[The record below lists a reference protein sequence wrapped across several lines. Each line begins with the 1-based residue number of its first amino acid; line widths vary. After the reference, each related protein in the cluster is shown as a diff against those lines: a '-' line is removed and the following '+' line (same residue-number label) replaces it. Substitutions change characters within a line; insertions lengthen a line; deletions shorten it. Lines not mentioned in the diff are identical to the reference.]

1 MRNVTREAHNLSG
14 VETSLWP
21 FLVYFLAVLAL
32 VATMLGLSFV
42 LGQRRANQATNM
54 PFESGIL
61 SVGSPQVHMSVDFYL
76 VAIFFVIFDLETVF
90 IFAWAVAF
98 FELGWQGFIAVVAF
112 IAILG
117 VALVYELSTGALDW
131 GIKSRT
137 GKSSTGSRHPEEQH

>member
-1 MRNVTREAHNLSG
+1 MSG
-14 VETSLWP
+14 AETSLWP
-21 FLVYFLAVLAL
+21 FVVYFIAVLLL

-42 LGQRRANQATNM
+42 LGQRRANKATNM
-54 PFESGIL
+54 PFESGVL
-61 SVGSPQVHMSVDFYL
+61 SVGSPQMHMSVDFYL

-98 FELGWQGFIAVVAF
+98 FELGWAGFASIVVF
-112 IAILG
+112 ITILG

-137 GKSSTGSRHPEEQH
+137 GQSRTGSRHPQEQH